1 MKIINCQV
9 CGQLVAVIE
18 AGSKVQRD
26 AVMICR
32 DCWGRDSEPHRAGAR
47 PGDMPEFLK
56 GLFEVGR

>member
-1 MKIINCQV
+1 MEQKYCKT

-18 AGSKVQRD
+18 KGSKIQTG

-32 DCWGRDSEPHRAGAR
+32 DCWGRDSEPQMAGAR

-56 GLFEVGR
+56 GLFGVRR